1 MLQPQK
7 PDKNERGSTQT
18 PQLTNLTVVKL
29 VDTLLGTLVIVWNKL
44 PSKGTISE
52 YHHCEGHFKGPLF
65 IGLK

>member
-29 VDTLLGTLVIVWNKL
+29 VDTLLGTLVIVWN
-44 PSKGTISE
+44 
-52 YHHCEGHFKGPLF
+52 
-65 IGLK
+65 